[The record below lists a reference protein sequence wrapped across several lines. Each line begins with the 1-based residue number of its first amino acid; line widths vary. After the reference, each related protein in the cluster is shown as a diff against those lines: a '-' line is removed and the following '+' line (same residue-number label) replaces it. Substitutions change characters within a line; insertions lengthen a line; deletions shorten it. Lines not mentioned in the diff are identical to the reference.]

1 MLRGGRGRARAAVGG
16 GMCSTCR
23 ANCEYYLHCAARF
36 PLRGKIEKEKEKKI
50 FMNREGGICMRGIIF
65 MSPEPWQAE
74 PSRRLQT
81 FIMRLHDPVPLRH
94 LCLTDSPGHGMALGR
109 PTEIG

>member
-1 MLRGGRGRARAAVGG
+1 MAGAGGHGRRWAVACARHAVR
-16 GMCSTCR
+16 T
-23 ANCEYYLHCAARF
+23 ANITYIAPPARF

-74 PSRRLQT
+74 PSRRLRT
-81 FIMRLHDPVPLRH
+81 FIMRLHDPVPLCH